1 MALSKTGLSDLIY
14 DNINGT
20 FKTPKK
26 GRPSLRKL
34 ADALADAIVT
44 HIKENAT
51 VNVNVTVDTVNT
63 TTNVTTSTSGLQRD
77 PVTPFAATLAPLAT
91 VPLTGTGTGSGTG
104 TGTIS

>member
-14 DNINGT
+14 DNINET

-44 HIKENAT
+44 HIQAHAT
-51 VNVNVTVDTVNT
+51 VNVNVAVDTVNT
-63 TTNVTTSTSGLQRD
+63 TTTIRTTDAGLQRD
-77 PVTPFAATLAPLAT
+77 PVTPFAATLGPSSNQT
-91 VPLTGTGTGSGTG
+91 LTGTGTGSGTG